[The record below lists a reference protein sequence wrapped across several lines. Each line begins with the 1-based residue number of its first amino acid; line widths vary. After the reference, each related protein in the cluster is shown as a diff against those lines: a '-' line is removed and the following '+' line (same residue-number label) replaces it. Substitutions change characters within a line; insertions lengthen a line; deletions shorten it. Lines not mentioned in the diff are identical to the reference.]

1 MKKIGNRTRE
11 EDHRV
16 TVENANMGVRESV
29 LKGWTYRLGREV
41 FFSQTQVLGFGS
53 QNLEYK
59 AWCLVALET
68 SALGRWRW
76 ENPWNLTS
84 SLA

>member
-29 LKGWTYRLGREV
+29 LKGWAYRLGREV
-41 FFSQTQVLGFGS
+41 F
-53 QNLEYK
+53 
-59 AWCLVALET
+59 
-68 SALGRWRW
+68 
-76 ENPWNLTS
+76 S
-84 SLA
+84 S